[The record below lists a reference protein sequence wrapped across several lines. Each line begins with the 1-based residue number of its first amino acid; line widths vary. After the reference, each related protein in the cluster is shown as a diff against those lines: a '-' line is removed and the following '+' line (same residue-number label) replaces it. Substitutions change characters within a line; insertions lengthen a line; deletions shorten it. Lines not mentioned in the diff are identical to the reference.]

1 MLSYNADMTIADN
14 PYELG
19 MDRLVACDGK
29 FDFIGKSTPKYKTGG
44 VKRRFVGLEISG
56 DPYVGSNDERWPVL
70 QDQQNV
76 GYVTSLLYSPRL
88 EKNIALAMVTSDVAC
103 LGTVLEVNDG
113 KNIRK
118 STIVPKPFYDPNKKI
133 ATSS

>member
-1 MLSYNADMTIADN
+1 MNAGVSLGLKPGHTSSIRRIEAAMLSYNADMTIADN

-19 MDRLVACDGK
+19 LDRMVACDGK
-29 FDFIGKSTPKYKTGG
+29 FDFIGKKALQNIKTGG

-76 GYVTSLLYSPRL
+76 GYVTSAIYSPRL
-88 EKNIALAMVTSDVAC
+88 
-103 LGTVLEVNDG
+103 
-113 KNIRK
+113 
-118 STIVPKPFYDPNKKI
+118 KK
-133 ATSS
+133 T

>member
-1 MLSYNADMTIADN
+1 M
-14 PYELG
+14 
-19 MDRLVACDGK
+19 
-29 FDFIGKSTPKYKTGG
+29 
-44 VKRRFVGLEISG
+44 
-56 DPYVGSNDERWPVL
+56 

-76 GYVTSLLYSPRL
+76 GYVTSAIYSPRL
-88 EKNIALAMVTSDVAC
+88 EKNIALAMVSSDVAC

-113 KNIRK
+113 KKIRI

>member
-1 MLSYNADMTIADN
+1 MYATSVFSYGFNF
-14 PYELG
+14 L
-19 MDRLVACDGK
+19 
-29 FDFIGKSTPKYKTGG
+29 FKTFSPQN
-44 VKRRFVGLEISG
+44 KRTRFLLKKTRSIEFLEISG

-76 GYVTSLLYSPRL
+76 GYVTSAIYSPRL
-88 EKNIALAMVTSDVAC
+88 EKNIALAMVTSDVAG